1 MTNCLSHDL
10 NLRKLS
16 LDTSLFRR
24 VYLVLISLEMIAFLD
39 IISLILKS
47 IVLIWGLFILVH
59 NFFINK
65 LAFKVRYKYILWS
78 FLVLMIITSIVHTSI
93 WFIPN
98 IVIVY
103 YTAIC
108 FFVFYGI
115 YVQQSCEDTEKE
127 MVFILK
133 FFVYFGFIF
142 GTLSILSL
150 FMKQK
155 IDFAGYY
162 LGIYRNRLIGVYTN
176 SNILAFSMIESI
188 VACDILSDT
197 YIKRKYKLKNMQNW
211 KLFLFCIISCVCL
224 FLSDSNAS
232 FVFLLVYFTIRFF
245 CSTFFKSRAR
255 YVTKFIKSILM
266 TLGFGIIMMSASF
279 GVRDICQNYMS
290 EVISGVHRHEGA
302 LKRKF
307 ETRSINIIASK
318 GKEISREEYEN
329 SSAEDK
335 YIADFHIGREHY
347 EVSSGRITL
356 FKQGLEIFKHNP
368 WLGIGRANLGLYSK
382 KYLKNGLIHPDL
394 HNGYLT
400 ILVSCG
406 IIGFLIFLVFSI
418 LVALDVCK
426 YLFICTESDMFN
438 TFSKLFSILVA
449 YCSYCLFEKAI
460 LFDMTF
466 MVGFFWSMLGYTMSY
481 VYNKNYFDYKKLSI
495 E

>member
-1 MTNCLSHDL
+1 MINCLSNRID
-10 NLRKLS
+10 LRKLS
-16 LDTSLFRR
+16 LDTSLFRK
-24 VYLVLISLEMIAFLD
+24 VYLILISLEMIAFLD
-39 IISLILKS
+39 VISLILKS

-78 FLVLMIITSIVHTSI
+78 FLILMIITSVVHISI

-98 IVIVY
+98 LVITY
-103 YTAIC
+103 YTAVC
-108 FFVFYGI
+108 FFIFYGI
-115 YVQQSCEDTEKE
+115 YIQQSREDTEKE
-127 MVFILK
+127 MIFILK
-133 FFVYFGFIF
+133 FFIYFGFIF

-155 IDFAGYY
+155 IDLVGYY

-188 VACDILSDT
+188 VACDILSDS
-197 YIKRKYKLKNMQNW
+197 YIREKYKLKNMQNW
-211 KLFLFCIISCVCL
+211 KLLLCCIISCICL

-232 FVFLLVYFTIRFF
+232 FVFLIVYFTIRFF
-245 CSTFFKSRAR
+245 CNTFFKNRDK
-255 YVTKFIKSILM
+255 YITKLIKSILM
-266 TLGFGIIMMSASF
+266 TLGFGILIMSASF
-279 GVRDICQNYMS
+279 GVRDACQNYMS
-290 EVISGVHRHEGA
+290 EVISDVHKHENA

-307 ETRSINIIASK
+307 ETRSVNIIESK
-318 GKEISREEYEN
+318 SKEISKEEYEN

-335 YIADFHIGREHY
+335 YIADFHIGRENY

-368 WLGIGRANLGLYSK
+368 WIGIGRANLGLYSK

-406 IIGFLIFLVFSI
+406 IIGFVIFAVFSVLI
-418 LVALDVCK
+418 ALDICK
-426 YLFICTESDMFN
+426 HLFICANDDSFKV
-438 TFSKLFSILVA
+438 FSKLFSILVA
-449 YCSYCLFEKAI
+449 YCGYCLFEKAI

-466 MVGFFWSMLGYTMSY
+466 MVGFFWSMLGYTISY
-481 VYNKNYFDYKKLSI
+481 VYNKNYFNSKSY
-495 E
+495 